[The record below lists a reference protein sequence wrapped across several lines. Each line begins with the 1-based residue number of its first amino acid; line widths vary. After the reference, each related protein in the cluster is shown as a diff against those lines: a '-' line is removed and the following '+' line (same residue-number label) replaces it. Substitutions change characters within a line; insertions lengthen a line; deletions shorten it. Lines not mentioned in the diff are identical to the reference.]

1 MDSHCWEN
9 NSLTCLHFHY
19 APPLTWHMTGWCG
32 ALVLGQAPPS
42 LTGRTYTVC
51 LWEDMQ
57 IGQSEIPCHS
67 SISSCYSS
75 FIRLVVHPLLFCPCS
90 ASSPPLSLS
99 VSVSVNT
106 WWDMWVT
113 ILRFVVLPTGLT
125 LLTNGQSSV
134 LHSCRLISVNRC
146 AHYSRLNAYMLGVN
160 KNMNHHDKNRINS
173 QLE

>member
-1 MDSHCWEN
+1 MLCSCGSSDRSCKVHWHPSWRGDAKGNCKWLCADFVNLPSDVNIWIYIVEKIIHWHVYIF
-9 NSLTCLHFHY
+9 TMHH
-19 APPLTWHMTGWCG
+19 PWRDTWHMTGRCG

-51 LWEDMQ
+51 LWEDMK

-99 VSVSVNT
+99 LCLCQHMMRHVGDHPQVCCSANWANIT
-106 WWDMWVT
+106 D
-113 ILRFVVLPTGLT
+113 
-125 LLTNGQSSV
+125 
-134 LHSCRLISVNRC
+134 
-146 AHYSRLNAYMLGVN
+146 
-160 KNMNHHDKNRINS
+160 
-173 QLE
+173 